1 MKLKFNYYM
10 PTRIIFG
17 AGELNILSTTPY
29 LPGKKALVVISSGN
43 SMKKYGYLDRVRG
56 YLKENGVQTVLFDK
70 ILPNPISGH
79 FSAIKLKYATDKAI
93 KPAP

>member
-29 LPGKKALVVISSGN
+29 LPGKSSC
-43 SMKKYGYLDRVRG
+43 GYQFW
-56 YLKENGVQTVLFDK
+56 KFNEK
-70 ILPNPISGH
+70 IWLS
-79 FSAIKLKYATDKAI
+79 
-93 KPAP
+93 